1 MKRITRTTERT
12 WQCPYCGFLNDLQNN
27 TCEKCGAVRNGN
39 EVEKEITTDF
49 TETTTTTEVDQ
60 PSDYVITTHASIR
73 TILLIVGAL
82 AVIAIIA
89 IFLSNR
95 STPIN
100 FNDENYAVV
109 SKEWEYTVN
118 IGEFVEEKDI
128 TSYTAPPVGA
138 ENIRTRQVQQSNGW
152 YKTEYIYDYA
162 DWKVTKTETI
172 TGSKDIPTY
181 KEYIPADDQKVM
193 GYTTARFTVTVMTP
207 TYGRQVF
214 TVSEAKWKTFTVDKT
229 YPASEFK

>member
-12 WQCPYCGFLNDLQNN
+12 WQCPYCGFLNDLQNT
-27 TCEKCGAVRNGN
+27 TCEKCGVVRNGN

-138 ENIRTRQVQQSNGW
+138 ENIRTRQVQQSNP
-152 YKTEYIYDYA
+152 ILL
-162 DWKVTKTETI
+162 
-172 TGSKDIPTY
+172 IPRY
-181 KEYIPADDQKVM
+181 
-193 GYTTARFTVTVMTP
+193 F
-207 TYGRQVF
+207 RQI
-214 TVSEAKWKTFTVDKT
+214 WIG
-229 YPASEFK
+229 